1 MIYGKYAYTP
11 NKTNKNPTPY
21 LHHCIPIPLLFQLKT
36 LKCKSVVDGDIIIL
50 NCDFLAPYYIDK
62 TTVVHH
68 GINEDAMRIW
78 CKKIDERN
86 REFIKRFILDY
97 L

>member
-1 MIYGKYAYTP
+1 MSLPRIKQL
-11 NKTNKNPTPY
+11 KV
-21 LHHCIPIPLLFQLKT
+21 LFLIFITVSLSLSCSNSKT

-86 REFIKRFILDY
+86 RAFIKRFILDY